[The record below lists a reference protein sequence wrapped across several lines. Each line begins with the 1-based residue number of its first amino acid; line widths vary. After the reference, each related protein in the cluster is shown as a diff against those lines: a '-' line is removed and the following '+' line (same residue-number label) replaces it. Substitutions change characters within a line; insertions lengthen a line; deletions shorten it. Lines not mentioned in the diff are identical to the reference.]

1 MIANLIWGA
10 FAFHDEMLPQEGA
23 KTPHFSSM
31 KISEDVPNYTAEQ
44 RILRTR
50 SIGIRNAEKS
60 EEFAERAEIY
70 AKVLIGRLPL
80 LKIRDPSRLNLILLI

>member
-1 MIANLIWGA
+1 MCG
-10 FAFHDEMLPQEGA
+10 
-23 KTPHFSSM
+23 PHFCSM
-31 KISEDVPNYTAEQ
+31 KITEDVPNYTAEQ

-50 SIGIRNAEKS
+50 SIGIRNAEKR
-60 EEFAERAEIY
+60 EEFAERTEIY